1 MLSSY
6 TSLYMKTFN
15 LLVAFALRRRW
26 RFARALAYF
35 PRSTNPEG
43 KQGTL
48 VVYTFSEPS
57 KSI

>member
-43 KQGTL
+43 KQGPAGSL
-48 VVYTFSEPS
+48 YLL
-57 KSI
+57 